1 MKDYS
6 KKLWDNWSLIGH
18 DPRPEQE
25 KIILEIL
32 TAMEN
37 GYQNIILE
45 AGTGTGKAL
54 SLDTKIPTPNG
65 FTTMEDLKVG
75 DEVFDEKGNICH
87 VISKSEVFENH
98 DCYEISFVQGGKV
111 IADAD
116 HQWWLETAKDRK
128 QGKGNHTV
136 LTTEEMAKEVFTGN
150 ANRKNY
156 SIDVCNPIQLNDVE
170 LPINPYVLGI
180 WLGDG
185 SSYKSE
191 IITND
196 EEVLSEFSKEGFTVV
211 KYDRDYVYGIRVG
224 FLKLL
229 EENNLLGNKHIPEIY
244 LRASYNQRLALIQGL
259 MDSDGHITKYG
270 GCEIIFKNKNLID
283 GLKELLC
290 SIGIKANIHECYKK
304 ATNSDQELSLY
315 YRLSFTTNLPVFRLQ
330 RHLERLPNYL
340 RPTQYKRYIE
350 SIEKVESVPTQ
361 CICVDSPSH
370 LFLCTEDFIPT
381 HNSAIATTISNYV
394 ESSYIIT
401 MTNQLLNQYLHDF
414 SYMVTQ
420 IKGRSN
426 YTCNYGGDCGDCT
439 IVNRNR
445 SRLQNYQQAVKDYN
459 SNPDG
464 FTKPEKPLL
473 INKCGQFDKKKL
485 PPEYSMCPYNK
496 ALKEALSNE
505 KVITNYDFLHYAGN
519 FAGIL
524 PERDLIIFDE
534 SHNLESKIMQ
544 LVIKTFNRKTIYQ
557 EYNIDIFDGLV
568 DHGMTLKKIQE
579 PEYWIGVCEKIID
592 IVKGQ
597 LNNYLKDNIY
607 DETDDVIKDYER
619 TIGKYAEII
628 RILQEE
634 NWVIETP
641 TKKAILRDNTYLVN
655 SKEASLTAELKPLM
669 ISDYTD
675 NLFHFGE
682 TRLFMTGTLGSKDKF
697 CNWLGIDPDDTY
709 YIYVKSPF
717 PVEHRPIIRDYAAKM
732 SGRDKRTG
740 EPNWKNEDALI
751 KIHDILEDHKNEK
764 GVIHVSSNE
773 QAWYIRNELA
783 KYTRRWF
790 KVAYGKKREQ
800 AIRDFEE
807 DDDNMVLIGAGLKDG
822 VDFSDDKCRFQIIFK
837 MPFPSLAGGQ
847 INIRKR
853 FDVSWYIYQTVMPL
867 MQAYGRG
874 IRNENDYCVLYV
886 LDSDMDNLLNNH
898 TDLFN
903 EYFLEAVQGFVI
915 PSKRVNKIRR
925 VKRIPKVQSEGK

>member
-1 MKDYS
+1 MRKLKNYS
-6 KKLWDNWSLIGH
+6 KKLWDNWSLLGH

-45 AGTGTGKAL
+45 AGTGTGK
-54 SLDTKIPTPNG
+54 
-65 FTTMEDLKVG
+65 
-75 DEVFDEKGNICH
+75 
-87 VISKSEVFENH
+87 
-98 DCYEISFVQGGKV
+98 
-111 IADAD
+111 
-116 HQWWLETAKDRK
+116 
-128 QGKGNHTV
+128 
-136 LTTEEMAKEVFTGN
+136 
-150 ANRKNY
+150 
-156 SIDVCNPIQLNDVE
+156 
-170 LPINPYVLGI
+170 
-180 WLGDG
+180 
-185 SSYKSE
+185 
-191 IITND
+191 
-196 EEVLSEFSKEGFTVV
+196 
-211 KYDRDYVYGIRVG
+211 
-224 FLKLL
+224 
-229 EENNLLGNKHIPEIY
+229 
-244 LRASYNQRLALIQGL
+244 
-259 MDSDGHITKYG
+259 
-270 GCEIIFKNKNLID
+270 
-283 GLKELLC
+283 
-290 SIGIKANIHECYKK
+290 
-304 ATNSDQELSLY
+304 
-315 YRLSFTTNLPVFRLQ
+315 
-330 RHLERLPNYL
+330 
-340 RPTQYKRYIE
+340 
-350 SIEKVESVPTQ
+350 
-361 CICVDSPSH
+361 
-370 LFLCTEDFIPT
+370 
-381 HNSAIATTISNYV
+381 SAIATTIANYV

-426 YTCNYGGDCGDCT
+426 YACNYGGDCGDCT
-439 IVNRNR
+439 IINKNR
-445 SRLQNYQQAVKDYN
+445 SRLQNYQQAVKEYN
-459 SNPDG
+459 SNPNG

-485 PPEYSMCPYNK
+485 PSEYSMCPYNA

-505 KVITNYDFLHYAGN
+505 NVITNYDFLHYAGN

-544 LVIKTFNRKTIYQ
+544 LIIKTFNRKTIYQ

-568 DHGMTLKKIQE
+568 EQGMTLKKIQE
-579 PEYWIGVCEKIID
+579 PEYWIGICEKIIS

-597 LNNYLKDNIY
+597 LNKYLKDNDY
-607 DETDDVIKDYER
+607 DETDDIIKDYAR
-619 TIGKYAEII
+619 TIDKYVEII
-628 RILQEE
+628 RILEEE

-641 TKKAILRDNTYLVN
+641 TKKAILRDDTYLVN

-669 ISDYTD
+669 VSDYTD

-682 TRLFMTGTLGSKDKF
+682 TRLFMTGTLGSKEKF
-697 CNWLGIDPDDTY
+697 CKWLGIDPDDTY

-732 SGRDKRTG
+732 SGKDKRSG
-740 EPNWKNEDALI
+740 EPNWKNEDVLI
-751 KIHDILEDHKNEK
+751 KIYDILEDHKHEK

-822 VDFSDDKCRFQIIFK
+822 VDFKGDLCRFQILFK
-837 MPFPSLAGGQ
+837 MPFPNLGGAQ
-847 INIRKR
+847 VNIRKR
-853 FDVSWYIYQTVMPL
+853 YDNVWYIYQTVMPL

-874 IRNENDYCVLYV
+874 IRNENDYCTMYV
-886 LDSDMDNLLNNH
+886 LDKDFESLINDYDY
-898 TDLFN
+898 LFN
-903 EYFLEAVQGFVI
+903 EYFLEAIEGYVPKQNKV
-915 PSKRVNKIRR
+915 KRVRR
-925 VKRIPKVQSEGK
+925 VKRVPRMEAK